1 MSTYWLLHRLI
12 GEAHCN
18 AIAGAVQKG
27 NKDLLDWLNNEIVE
41 LGKEKF
47 FHADYEATLR
57 SVYGKD
63 SDADSLV
70 VEGGKL

>member
-1 MSTYWLLHRLI
+1 LD
-12 GEAHCN
+12 
-18 AIAGAVQKG
+18 AIAPAVQKG
-27 NKDLLDWLNNEIVE
+27 NTDLLNWLNNEIKT
-41 LGKEKF
+41 LGKERF

-70 VEGGKL
+70 VEGGAL